1 MPAPAY
7 QRKEP
12 AQPAMLNVKEDAG
25 FIAPRAPQGVSRGQ
39 ASPETLERLRRAVE
53 HKGERQQAPAPQPQE
68 PARPQSRMAGLGR
81 MLERMAGHADHS
93 AKPPAAS
100 ISERVNERVAVRAR
114 QQETDFDD
122 LASPD
127 SAQDNVEI
135 PAFLRRQAN

>member
-1 MPAPAY
+1 
-7 QRKEP
+7 
-12 AQPAMLNVKEDAG
+12 
-25 FIAPRAPQGVSRGQ
+25 
-39 ASPETLERLRRAVE
+39 
-53 HKGERQQAPAPQPQE
+53 
-68 PARPQSRMAGLGR
+68 
-81 MLERMAGHADHS
+81 MLERMAGHSDS
-93 AKPPAAS
+93 APKPPASS